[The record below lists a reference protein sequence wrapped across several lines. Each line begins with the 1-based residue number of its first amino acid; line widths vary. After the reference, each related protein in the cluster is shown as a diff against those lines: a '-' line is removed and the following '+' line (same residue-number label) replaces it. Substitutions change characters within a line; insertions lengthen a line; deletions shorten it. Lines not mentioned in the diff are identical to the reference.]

1 MKPEQTLATRLT
13 RLILEKIEIKRHFQL
28 RFVSIR
34 LFELFFRKIGFYFL
48 LIP

>member
-28 RFVSIR
+28 RFVP
-34 LFELFFRKIGFYFL
+34 IGFVEDYL
-48 LIP
+48 GN